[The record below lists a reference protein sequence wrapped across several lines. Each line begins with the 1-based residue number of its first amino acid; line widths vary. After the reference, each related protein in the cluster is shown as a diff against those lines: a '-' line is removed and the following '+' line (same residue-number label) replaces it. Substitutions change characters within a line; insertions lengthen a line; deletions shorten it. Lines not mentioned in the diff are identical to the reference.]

1 MQKNAKKLKKA
12 ENMLYFKG
20 NEAFLMVLLVSK
32 NHFFN
37 EKDIENFEFVEYEN
51 SLEEIKYVESETFRH
66 FEMLKAHL
74 RVDGIEI
81 DIDSAYRS
89 LEKQESIFLEQMRKY
104 GIDYAEEVVA
114 MPGTSEHHT
123 GQAIDFIIRK
133 DGKWLVENDDLLKET
148 EIFAK
153 IHKAL
158 KYFGF
163 ILRYP
168 PDKEHITGYKYEP
181 WHIRYVGDDIAMN
194 IGNLTLEEYIERN
207 K

>member
-153 IHKAL
+153 IHRAL

-168 PDKEHITGYKYEP
+168 LDKEDITGYKYEP

-194 IGNLTLEEYIERN
+194 IGTLTLEEYIERN